1 VKVSPRRV
9 WGEIWQEFSTRRDQ
23 DRTGAY
29 LTLIKRLSENGEIL
43 VPELIPPK
51 DYAQLIIEVEHYVKA
66 DSGAKEGSAIEAV
79 QKFLNGSVVE
89 KSKTVGSQS
98 RAVN

>member
-79 QKFLNGSVVE
+79 QKFLNGDSNE
-89 KSKTVGSQS
+89 RPKQAAS
-98 RAVN
+98 RTIQ